1 MGGKMI
7 DRREFIKLGAASGAA
22 IMLGGI
28 TACGTGS
35 NSGSTSSES
44 DGNNPSTPKVE
55 SKEFDVIIAGAG
67 PGGCLAALK
76 LARKGFSVGL
86 FDAGSEDKVGRQ
98 IVLAVERDIFKT
110 VGLDYPE
117 GDMLAYENERE
128 RIFSP
133 EGREC
138 FQIDCKEY
146 PMPVAIHLD
155 RFTRSIFAQALKAGV
170 EFYSGYKA
178 VAPLCTAKRV
188 CGARFETPDGTA
200 DVNARLVIDATGFSA
215 ALIRK
220 LPAAFD
226 MRFMESGSD
235 IVSAA
240 NRFYSIDPETAAAAA
255 DRGIHGAEEGWNRL
269 GRLGVYSTFF
279 SCLSLRNGRAYVLTG
294 CKKDFETPDISA
306 KYAAD
311 SFMEEQGYYNEKIS
325 AAESMIR
332 ISNSLD
338 APVADG
344 FMAIGEAACQTVTVH
359 ASGVA
364 SSLYAGHLAA
374 GTAAKA
380 LDYGDM
386 SVRALWPYAA
396 AYQTTRGA
404 AISGL
409 EVTRQ
414 TIDRLN
420 VEDVNILIESGIMH
434 KENYIGG
441 VLVKEPAITAASI
454 PDRMN
459 GFLKHPAYI
468 PVLLKM
474 GLTAQK
480 VSKHYRKYP
489 LRYDMQAFSEWRNE
503 KDRLFSLI

>member
-1 MGGKMI
+1 LI

-28 TACGTGS
+28 AACG
-35 NSGSTSSES
+35 SGSDS
-44 DGNNPSTPKVE
+44 DSAQGETAGQNNENPKPE
-55 SKEFDVIIAGAG
+55 NRDFDVIIAGAG
-67 PGGCLAALK
+67 PGGCLAALR
-76 LARKGFSVGL
+76 LAQNGFAVGL
-86 FDAGSEDKVGRQ
+86 FDSSEEGSVGKPV
-98 IVLAVERDIFKT
+98 VLAVERDIFKA
-110 VGLDYPE
+110 VGLAYPE

-133 EGREC
+133 NGKEC

-155 RFTRSIFAQALKAGV
+155 RFTRSIFVQALESGV
-170 EFYSGYKA
+170 EFYGGYKA
-178 VAPLCTAKRV
+178 VAPLCSANRV
-188 CGARFETPDGTA
+188 YGARFEGSQGSA
-200 DVNARLVIDATGFSA
+200 DVKAKLVIDATGFSA
-215 ALIRK
+215 ALARN

-226 MRFMESGSD
+226 MRFKESGSD

-240 NRFYSIDPETAAAAA
+240 NRYYSIDYEKAASAAA
-255 DRGIHGAEEGWNRL
+255 RGLQGAEEGWNRL
-269 GRLGVYSTFF
+269 GKLGVYSTFF
-279 SCLSLRNGRAYVLTG
+279 SCLSLRNERAYILTG
-294 CKKDFETPDISA
+294 CKKDFESPDVSA
-306 KYAAD
+306 KAAAD
-311 SFMEEQGYYNEKIS
+311 AYMKEQGYYSEKIS

-338 APVADG
+338 APVANG

-374 GTAAKA
+374 GTAARA
-380 LDYGDM
+380 LDSGDT
-386 SVRALWPYAA
+386 SLKALWPYAA

-434 KENYIGG
+434 KEDYIGG
-441 VLVKEPAITAASI
+441 VLVNEPAITAASI
-454 PDRMN
+454 PDRMD

-480 VSKHYRKYP
+480 VTKHYKKYP
-489 LRYDMQAFSEWRNE
+489 LRYDPQSFSEWRNE
-503 KDRLFSLI
+503 KDRLFDSIEG